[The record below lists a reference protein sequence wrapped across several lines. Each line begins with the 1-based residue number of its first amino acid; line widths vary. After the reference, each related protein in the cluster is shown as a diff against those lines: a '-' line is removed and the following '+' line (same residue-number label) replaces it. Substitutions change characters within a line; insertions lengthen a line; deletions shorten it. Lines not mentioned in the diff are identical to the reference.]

1 MDQRVSIITLG
12 VSDIKK
18 SREFYKALGW
28 KPVQHEHG
36 ESIVFFQCG
45 GMVVALYPRELLAE
59 DAGVSPAKNDEFSG
73 ITLAYNVNG
82 KEEVHATVEQARK
95 AGAKILKEPQDVF
108 WGGYHSYI
116 ADPDG
121 HLWEIAFNPF
131 TLIDDKGRFMMEKCD
146 D

>member
-28 KPVQHEHG
+28 KPVEHEHG

-95 AGAKILKEPQDVF
+95 AGARILKEPQDVF

-131 TLIDDKGRFMMEKCD
+131 TLIDDKGRFIMEACKD
-146 D
+146 

>member
-12 VSDIKK
+12 VADIKK
-18 SREFYKALGW
+18 SHEFYKALGW
-28 KPVQHEHG
+28 KPVEHEHS
-36 ESIVFFQCG
+36 ESIVFFQCL
-45 GMVVALYPRELLAE
+45 GMVVALYPRELLAV
-59 DAGVSPAKNDEFSG
+59 DAGVSSAKNDEFSG

-108 WGGYHSYI
+108 WGGYHSYV

-131 TLIDDKGRFMMEKCD
+131 TLIDDKGRFMMGKCD

>member
-1 MDQRVSIITLG
+1 MPLTADCASASEPISTKPKPLDRPVSR
-12 VSDIKK
+12 S
-18 SREFYKALGW
+18 
-28 KPVQHEHG
+28 
-36 ESIVFFQCG
+36 
-45 GMVVALYPRELLAE
+45 
-59 DAGVSPAKNDEFSG
+59 

-108 WGGYHSYI
+108 WGGYHSYV

-131 TLIDDKGRFMMEKCD
+131 TLIDDKGRFLMEACK
-146 D
+146 